1 MFGLA
6 ITDIPAHPK
15 NWTVIY
21 SLLGCP
27 FL

>member
-6 ITDIPAHPK
+6 ITDIPTHPK
-15 NWTVIY
+15 NWNVIY